1 MHIEGKCQYPMYVKV
16 IKPELIFDLPHRRTS
31 LGKLLQKV
39 VIHRRKRT
47 RLQIDPKYRSSSWT
61 CYKLDR
67 KYKAFFPNNTLR
79 LGLDLE
85 TVVIGGGSSWK
96 WRPMIKFWN
105 MNLKF
110 ITSPVGVINIW
121 MPRHNVLHHFL
132 VKSTWHVFLLVWK
145 MNKLN
150 KIR

>member
-16 IKPELIFDLPHRRTS
+16 IKPELIFDLPHRRTF

-67 KYKAFFPNNTLR
+67 KYKAFFPNNTFR

-85 TVVIGGGSSWK
+85 TVVIGGGSS
-96 WRPMIKFWN
+96 
-105 MNLKF
+105 
-110 ITSPVGVINIW
+110 
-121 MPRHNVLHHFL
+121 
-132 VKSTWHVFLLVWK
+132 
-145 MNKLN
+145 
-150 KIR
+150 

>member
-85 TVVIGGGSSWK
+85 TVVIGGGSS
-96 WRPMIKFWN
+96 
-105 MNLKF
+105 
-110 ITSPVGVINIW
+110 
-121 MPRHNVLHHFL
+121 
-132 VKSTWHVFLLVWK
+132 
-145 MNKLN
+145 
-150 KIR
+150 